1 MRATDY
7 PFIVEPLPAAE
18 GGGFLASVP
27 DLPGCASD
35 GDTPE
40 EAARNVMDAIGE
52 WLEEARATGRAIP
65 APRAHLHVA

>member
-18 GGGFLASVP
+18 GGGFLALVP
-27 DLPGCASD
+27 DLPGCISD
-35 GDTPE
+35 GETPG
-40 EAARNVMDAIGE
+40 EAARNVADAIAE

-65 APRAHLHVA
+65 APRAHLRVA